1 MGGKMTTA
9 TTQRNYKIPK
19 KDLPLYS
26 GKYKIKVYEGI
37 RDRLKASNLPDPKL
51 TENAVSVLGMRYLRK
66 SEEGEQLE
74 VPRGLVARVASF
86 VAYPEYVYNRGD
98 IEKAYSTAQDFYR
111 MMANREFMPNSPTLM
126 NAGREM
132 GMLSACFV
140 LPIEDSIDEIFDSVK
155 TTAMIQKAGGGTGFT
170 FDHLRPTGDYIKS
183 SGGTT
188 SGPIS
193 FWRVF
198 VEATNAI
205 QQGAFRRGA
214 NMGMMSAWHPDILR
228 FINTKE
234 YNNDFYNF
242 NTSVKVTEDWMKG
255 LLSNPDAPLIVKN
268 PRNKKQYYI
277 PKNVNVMTYTLKDL
291 IPLDTQ
297 EKVDLTKVYTNGML
311 WKNIVTNAQRNGD
324 PGIIFIDRM
333 NRDNPTPSIGNIE
346 STNPCGEQPLL
357 PYEACNL
364 GSINLEVMI
373 KGGKPDFDRL
383 KKTTKKAVR
392 FLDNV
397 IDMNNFPIRKITD
410 IVAGNRKIGLG
421 VMGWAEMLIAL
432 RVRYDSGEAILL
444 AEQVMKTI
452 HEEAISESE
461 KLAEERGPFPNF
473 GRSIYAGGKPRRNA
487 TLTTIAPAGTI
498 SIISGTSSGI
508 EPIFGT
514 AFSHRDSEGTIR
526 KFTNPTLRR
535 ELEASGINA
544 NRVFEQ
550 LFEGKS
556 LSTIEGISSEMA
568 EIYITSHE
576 VPPEKQ
582 IAMQAAFQKYVH
594 NAVSKTINLVETAS
608 VEDIDRAYRAAFLSG
623 VCKGITVYR
632 NGSRGNQ
639 PIMFGKLPDP
649 KTLEKKV
656 LVGTVDHP
664 LKVPEIMPAVRIR
677 QDTPFGHIH
686 SQIVCDPSNN
696 YRPLEVFG
704 LLGNSG
710 QEESAT
716 LEAFGR
722 VISLH
727 LRSGGYI
734 EPIIEQF
741 IGIGSGTSRV
751 TRAGH
756 VESLAMGLAKC
767 LLKYVV
773 AKNHFSMEDL
783 FFGNVDYDKFSEQV
797 SDMIR
802 EAEKKEGGLLELM
815 KGFRKTQDF
824 IEVADDK
831 NSKAPTTSII
841 TPQINKKK
849 KFSEKCPVC
858 RTGIILAQGGCPT
871 CTNQK
876 CGYSKC

>member
-1 MGGKMTTA
+1 METESTTPKSYE
-9 TTQRNYKIPK
+9 TPK
-19 KDLPLYS
+19 KILPLYS
-26 GKYKIKVYEGI
+26 SKYNSKVFGKI
-37 RDRLKASNLPDPKL
+37 RDRIRDSNLPDPQF
-51 TENAVSVLGMRYLRK
+51 TPNSVSILGMRYLRK
-66 SEEGEQLE
+66 SADGKLLE
-74 VPRGLVARVASF
+74 DPRGLVARVASF
-86 VAYPEYVYNRGD
+86 IAYPEYAYTKD
-98 IEKAYSTAQDFYR
+98 IEKAYATAEEFYK

-140 LPIEDSIDEIFDSVK
+140 LPVEDSIDEIFDAVK

-214 NMGMMSAWHPDILR
+214 NMGMMSVWHPDILR

-234 YNNDFYNF
+234 YNNDYSNF
-242 NTSVKVTEDWMKG
+242 NTSVKVSEEWMNN
-255 LLSNPDAPLIVKN
+255 LLSNPEAPLVVRN
-268 PRNKKQYYI
+268 PRDGKQYYV
-277 PKNVNVMTYTLKDL
+277 PKNVGVMTYTLKDL
-291 IPLDTQ
+291 IPTDPQ
-297 EKVDLTKVYTNGML
+297 EKVDLTKVYTTGML
-311 WKNIVTNAQRNGD
+311 WKNIVTNAHRNGD
-324 PGIIFIDRM
+324 PGLIFIDRL
-333 NRDNPTPSIGNIE
+333 NRDNPTPAIGMIE

-364 GSINLEVMI
+364 GSINLNVMI
-373 KGGKPDFDRL
+373 KDGKPDFDRI
-383 KKTTKKAVR
+383 KRTARKAVR

-397 IDMNNFPIRKITD
+397 VDMNTFPDKKIAET
-410 IVAGNRKIGLG
+410 VAGNRKIGLG

-432 RVRYDSGEAILL
+432 RIRYDSDKAIEL
-444 AEQVMKTI
+444 AGQVMKTI

-461 KLAEERGPFPNF
+461 RLAKERGAFPNF
-473 GRSIYAGGKPRRNA
+473 EKSIYAGNKPRRNA
-487 TLTTIAPAGTI
+487 TDTTIAPTGTI
-498 SIISGTSSGI
+498 SIITGTSSGI

-514 AFSHRDSEGTIR
+514 AFAHKDSEGNIR
-526 KFTNPTLRR
+526 KFTNDTLRK
-535 ELEASGINA
+535 ELEAKGMDA
-544 NRVFEQ
+544 DKVFEQ
-550 LFEGKS
+550 LFAGKP
-556 LSTIEGISSEMA
+556 LSKIDGISPEMA

-576 VPPEKQ
+576 VPCDRQ

-608 VEDIDRAYRAAFLSG
+608 FEDVDKAYKAAFLAGG
-623 VCKGITVYR
+623 VKGITVYR

-639 PIMFGKLPDP
+639 PIIFGKLDP
-649 KTLEKKV
+649 KSLEKKV

-686 SQIVCDPSNN
+686 SLIVCDPSND

-710 QEESAT
+710 REELAT
-716 LEAFGR
+716 LEALGR
-722 VISLH
+722 STSLY

-734 EPIIEQF
+734 EPVIEQF

-756 VESLAMGLAKC
+756 VESIAMGLAKC
-767 LLKYVV
+767 LLKFVV
-773 AKNHFSMEDL
+773 ARNYFSMPDL
-783 FFGNVDYDKFSEQV
+783 VLGNVDYDEFSAKV
-797 SDMIR
+797 SDVIR
-802 EAEKKEGGLLELM
+802 EAGKKEGGLLELM
-815 KGFRKTQDF
+815 KGFKPTQDF
-824 IEVADDK
+824 IEPAVDNNGK
-831 NSKAPTTSII
+831 NPTAN
-841 TPQINKKK
+841 TPIQSPQRKRFN
-849 KFSEKCPVC
+849 EKCPSC
-858 RTGIILAQGGCPT
+858 RKGVIISMGGCPT
-871 CTNQK
+871 CTF
-876 CGYSKC
+876 CGASKC